1 MSQCLAMVEPLADKR
16 GIEISFPRLD
26 RPHYVNADPT
36 RTRQVLTNLLH
47 NAIKYNKPAGMV
59 YMGCTLVSANSI
71 RISVRDSGLGLSPE
85 QLGQLFQPFNR
96 LGRES
101 TGEQGTGIGLVVVKR
116 LVELMGG
123 IVGVESQVG
132 VGSTFWIELNLTTAP
147 QLTTGEAE
155 AAALATTKPPDG
167 TATRRTVLYVEDN
180 PANLALV
187 EELIMRRPNLRLIS
201 AADGNL
207 GVEYAWTYLPEVI
220 LMDLHLPGI
229 SGIEAMKILR
239 ADPTTAHIPVI
250 AISANALSADI
261 VLAMEAGFFHYLTKP
276 IRLNEFMTV
285 LDVALDISNSKSNLA
300 AAKAL
305 TKG

>member
-1 MSQCLAMVEPLADKR
+1 M
-16 GIEISFPRLD
+16 D
-26 RPHYVNADPT
+26 RPHYVDADPT
-36 RTRQVLTNLLH
+36 RTSQVLINLLH

-59 YMGCTLVSANSI
+59 SMGCTLVSPNSI
-71 RISVRDSGLGLSPE
+71 RISVRDTGLGLSPE
-85 QLGQLFQPFNR
+85 QLDQLFQPFNR

-132 VGSTFWIELNLTTAP
+132 VGSIFWIELNLTTAP
-147 QLTTGEAE
+147 QLTTGKADQ
-155 AAALATTKPPDG
+155 AALATTRPPDSA
-167 TATRRTVLYVEDN
+167 ATRRTVLYVEDN
-180 PANLALV
+180 PAHLALV

-201 AADGNL
+201 AANGNL
-207 GVEYAWTYLPEVI
+207 GVDYARTYLPEVI
-220 LMDLHLPGI
+220 LMDLHLPGT

-239 ADPTTAHIPVI
+239 ADPTTAHIPIV
-250 AISANALSADI
+250 ANSANALSADI
-261 VLAMEAGFFHYLTKP
+261 ELAMKAGFFHYLTKP

-285 LDVALDISNSKSNLA
+285 LDDALDISNSKSTLA